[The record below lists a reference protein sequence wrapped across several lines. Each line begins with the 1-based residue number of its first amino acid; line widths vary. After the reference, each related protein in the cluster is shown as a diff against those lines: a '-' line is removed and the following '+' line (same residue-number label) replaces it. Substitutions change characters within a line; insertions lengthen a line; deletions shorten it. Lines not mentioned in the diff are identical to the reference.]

1 MNYPGYCPR
10 AASYDLAKLVAKQI
24 IARIPRTHRYILT
37 PTGMRTAVGL
47 LTLRSRLLE
56 PVSSGIRIRPKM
68 GRPKKI
74 SRLDQKYLALQQ
86 ALEEVCHEIGIA
98 A

>member
-1 MNYPGYCPR
+1 
-10 AASYDLAKLVAKQI
+10 
-24 IARIPRTHRYILT
+24 
-37 PTGMRTAVGL
+37 MRTAVGL

-56 PVSSGIRIRPKM
+56 PVLSGIRIRAKV

-74 SRLDQKYLALQQ
+74 SRLDQKYLTLQQ
-86 ALEEVCHEIGIA
+86 ALEEVCTEIGIA